1 MSNARRFALIA
12 GAVVVLIAGAL
23 IAASA
28 GGGGGGF
35 DKTATVTVK
44 GGKPSGGVLHATFR
58 KGGTIDLTLQS
69 DVADE
74 VHFHG
79 YDVHKD
85 VRAGGT
91 VRFRMPATIEG
102 RFVVELEGRK
112 QQLAEVEVKP

>member
-1 MSNARRFALIA
+1 
-12 GAVVVLIAGAL
+12 
-23 IAASA
+23 
-28 GGGGGGF
+28 
-35 DKTATVTVK
+35 
-44 GGKPSGGVLHATFR
+44 
-58 KGGTIDLTLQS
+58 
-69 DVADE
+69 